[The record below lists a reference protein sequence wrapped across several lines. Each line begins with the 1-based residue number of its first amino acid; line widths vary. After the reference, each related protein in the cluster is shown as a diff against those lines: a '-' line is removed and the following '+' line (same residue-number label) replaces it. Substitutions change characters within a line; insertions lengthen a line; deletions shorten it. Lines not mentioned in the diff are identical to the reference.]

1 VLSFVASALDLWHDA
16 PVTDADRPT
25 DPAAPDGGRG
35 AGAGAPRTARA
46 RARAELTAEILRVAG
61 EQLAAEGPAALSLRA
76 VARELGM
83 VSSAIYRYFPSRDQL
98 LTALIIEA
106 YDGVGAAA
114 EAADGARPRRD
125 HHGRFVAVGHAVRS
139 WALAHP
145 HRWMLLYGTPVTGYR
160 APEDTIGPATRVSV
174 VLARILGDAHDA
186 GALAPFEPP
195 ARPGIPRAL
204 RADLD
209 ALAGGLGTELPAE
222 AMARGLLAWNALF
235 GVIGFEL
242 GGQYVNV
249 VADGDAWMDLVLRRL
264 AAYLGLR

>member
-1 VLSFVASALDLWHDA
+1 M
-16 PVTDADRPT
+16 TEADRPT
-25 DPAAPDGGRG
+25 ATPAET
-35 AGAGAPRTARA
+35 AGAPRTARA

-61 EQLAAEGPAALSLRA
+61 EHLAAEGPAALSLRA

-106 YDGVGAAA
+106 YDGVGEAA
-114 EAADGARPRRD
+114 EAADAGRPRRD
-125 HHGRFVAVGHAVRS
+125 HHGRFLAVGHAVRA

-145 HRWMLLYGTPVTGYR
+145 HRWMLLYGTPVSGYR
-160 APEDTIGPATRVSV
+160 APEDTIGPATRVSL
-174 VLARILGDAHDA
+174 VLARILGDAHEA

-204 RADLD
+204 RGDLE
-209 ALAGGLGTELPAE
+209 ALAGGLGTDLPAE

-235 GVIGFEL
+235 GVVGFEL

-264 AAYLGLR
+264 ASYLGLR